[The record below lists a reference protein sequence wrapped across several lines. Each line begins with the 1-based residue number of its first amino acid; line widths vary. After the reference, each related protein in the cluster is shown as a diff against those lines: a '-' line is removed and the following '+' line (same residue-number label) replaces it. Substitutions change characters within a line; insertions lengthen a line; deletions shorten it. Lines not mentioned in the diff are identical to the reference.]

1 MKFWP
6 PWTSTERK
14 AHPTGASY
22 YVDMGNSWTRVKDA
36 KHYLTE
42 GYQGNVV
49 VYAAIQEIAMAIA
62 GLTVEVHNNEGLIK
76 DHPALELLKRPN
88 VTQGWSGFCKQLF
101 VDYGIYGELA
111 LVRYPV
117 NGRGE
122 PSELWHLCPYD
133 ITVAPGRR
141 GIPLKY
147 VHKRQNTEIEFPV
160 DQVTGRSAL
169 LFMKRYNPDNY
180 WRGQSPLM
188 AAALA
193 GDLHNTGMQWN
204 YRLLRNGARPPGIIK
219 MLAGVSGESIAR
231 AREYFKRQI
240 QGSENAGEIPMLPDG
255 MEWQDIGKTP
265 ADMDYGGSL
274 TKAEKLIARAYGVPL
289 PLIDN
294 DAATFNNMKEAK
306 ERFYTDTVIPMFQ
319 EFLDQLGNW
328 LLPAYGERLRFAI
341 DMDDIP
347 ALEPMRDRAYQ
358 RMKVA
363 VGSKPI
369 LTQDEARLALGWDE
383 LGGAAAMLDP
393 VDTVSNA
400 AANMPQDENGIKA
413 MLAVAY
419 GAADRR

>member
-1 MKFWP
+1 MKFRL
-6 PWTSTERK
+6 PWTNTERK
-14 AHPTGASY
+14 AHPAGAAY
-22 YVDMGNSWTRVKDA
+22 YVDLGSSWTRSKDA
-36 KHYLTE
+36 RHYLTE

-49 VYAAIQEIAMAIA
+49 VYSAIQEIALAMS
-62 GLTVEVHNNEGLIK
+62 GLTVEVHDANGLVEM
-76 DHPALELLKRPN
+76 HEALALLDRPN

-101 VDYGIYGELA
+101 IDYGIYGELA
-111 LVRYPV
+111 MVRYPV
-117 NGRGE
+117 NGRSA
-122 PSELWHLCPYD
+122 PTELWHLCPYD
-133 ITVAPGRR
+133 ITVEPGR
-141 GIPLKY
+141 GGLPSKY
-147 VHKRQNTEIEFPV
+147 VYKKNNKEIEFPV

-169 LFMKRYNPDNY
+169 FFMKRYNPDNH

-255 MEWQDIGKTP
+255 MDWQDIGKTP
-265 ADMDYGGSL
+265 ADMDYQGSL

-319 EFLDQLGNW
+319 EFLDQFGNW
-328 LLPAYGERLRFAI
+328 LLPSYGEGLRFAI

-363 VGSKPI
+363 VGNKPI
-369 LTQDEARLALGWDE
+369 LTQDEARLTLGWDE

-393 VDTVSNA
+393 VNTVANA
-400 AANMPQDENGIKA
+400 AATMPQDENAIKA
-413 MLAVAY
+413 MVAMAY
-419 GAADRR
+419 GKAD